1 MVIIIIT
8 ITPVLIR
15 GETGETRAGGIMSSV
30 GDYQNAANTHT
41 LSPNEIQPRGLYH
54 LVKYYAVYSKYNQEM
69 EMRYFHLSLYLNS
82 FYLIFIFIY
91 RYL

>member
-15 GETGETRAGGIMSSV
+15 GETGETRGGGIMSSV

-54 LVKYYAVYSKYNQEM
+54 LVKYYAVYSQYNQEV
-69 EMRYFHLSLYLNS
+69 EMRY
-82 FYLIFIFIY
+82 IFIFYFYSIFGIPF
-91 RYL
+91 